1 MHRSVWHLWD
11 GRAEGPSWRHTAWL
25 TDQWFPT
32 RRQHADM
39 VCPFCLL
46 LIRAIVRG
54 PRGPWPVPAGYGSY
68 TWATG
73 EAAETS
79 PPARPHS
86 RESYS
91 PPTTLTTLP
100 QALHHARPPSCLLL
114 TLAPPLCAPLRR
126 ESSSS
131 VGGDLR
137 AMRASLASPLS
148 STSTSP
154 FPPSAP
160 FGSSRPLGG
169 ASPFGTAIP
178 TNGPTASLLREAS
191 RLRDCLQETQRT
203 LLQGAAADEATRAQM
218 EEQIR

>member
-1 MHRSVWHLWD
+1 
-11 GRAEGPSWRHTAWL
+11 
-25 TDQWFPT
+25 
-32 RRQHADM
+32 
-39 VCPFCLL
+39 
-46 LIRAIVRG
+46 
-54 PRGPWPVPAGYGSY
+54 
-68 TWATG
+68 
-73 EAAETS
+73 
-79 PPARPHS
+79 
-86 RESYS
+86 
-91 PPTTLTTLP
+91 
-100 QALHHARPPSCLLL
+100 
-114 TLAPPLCAPLRR
+114 
-126 ESSSS
+126 
-131 VGGDLR
+131 
-137 AMRASLASPLS
+137 MRASLASPLS